1 MALCASRAL
10 ARATT
15 AGPAFVSFDID
26 GCAEAFAPAVSAP
39 SADGF
44 TPPRQVLEAAFLA
57 GQKEAVRLFEIVE
70 LNPLYDRDNQ
80 TARLAAT
87 IITAYLTGVAYT
99 GKG

>member
-1 MALCASRAL
+1 MRRSLCPGRIGSECRWL
-10 ARATT
+10 H
-15 AGPAFVSFDID
+15 
-26 GCAEAFAPAVSAP
+26 
-39 SADGF
+39 
-44 TPPRQVLEAAFLA
+44 PPRQVLEAAFLA

-87 IITAYLTGVAYT
+87 IITAYLTGVPYT